1 MNLLFT
7 NAGRRTYLIEY
18 ALELAEQEGYD
29 LTIFAGDVSR
39 DTAAFSVSEKVIP
52 VLTPYVSG
60 NEANYLKALEA
71 ICKEHQIDVIIPLMD
86 FELPV
91 LSENKARFLES
102 GTRIWVSDS
111 GVINQCLDKKK
122 SYAWCLAND
131 IRVPRSYWN
140 IEEARA
146 IIRFPVIKKAILG
159 SGSVGLE
166 IIRDAKALQTVDF
179 DTFLLQDM
187 IEGREVG
194 MDIFNNY
201 QGEFLSAHFRE
212 KMAMRAG
219 ETDKARSFSSEAF
232 VEMARELSAK
242 FRHTGNM
249 DIDFMETEA
258 GEVYFIDFN
267 PRFGGGYPFTHN
279 SGLNYLKAIIDLS
292 MGKEA
297 NLTGTPREIVGMKGI
312 KLYFYER

>member
-29 LTIFAGDVSR
+29 LTIFAGDVSK
-39 DTAAFSVSEKVIP
+39 DTAAFSVSDKVIP

-60 NEANYLKALEA
+60 NEENYLKALRE
-71 ICKEHQIDVIIPLMD
+71 ICQVHKIDVIVPLMD

-91 LSENKARFLES
+91 LSENKESFLES
-102 GTRIWVSDS
+102 GTRIWVSDFEL
-111 GVINQCLDKKK
+111 IDNCLDKKK
-122 SYAWCLAND
+122 NYEWCLAHD
-131 IRVPRSYWN
+131 IKVPRSYWSAA
-140 IEEARA
+140 EAQS
-146 IIRFPVIKKAILG
+146 ITKLPVIKKAIMG

-166 IIRDAKALQTVDF
+166 IIRDFEALKTVDF
-179 DTFLLQDM
+179 DTFLLQDFV
-187 IEGREVG
+187 EGREVG
-194 MDIFNNY
+194 MDIFNDHE
-201 QGEFLSAHFRE
+201 GSFLSAHFRE

-219 ETDKARSFSSEAF
+219 ETDKARSFNNEAF
-232 VEMARELSAK
+232 LEMAKGLSAK

-249 DIDFMETEA
+249 DIDFMETNA

-297 NLTGTPREIVGMKGI
+297 DLTSTPREIVGMKGI